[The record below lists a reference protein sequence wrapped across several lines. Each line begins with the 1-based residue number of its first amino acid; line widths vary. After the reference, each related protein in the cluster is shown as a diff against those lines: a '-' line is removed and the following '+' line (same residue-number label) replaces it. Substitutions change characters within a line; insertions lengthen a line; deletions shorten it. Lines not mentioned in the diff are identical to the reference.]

1 MGLLKETH
9 LVLFFMRGNSL
20 RLWDTFGLLDREVR
34 LYRELLPHL
43 RSITFVT
50 HGDIRDR
57 RYTDRLNGIRLVCD
71 AWRYP
76 KIGDALGLVLG
87 FGDEFFLLPKLHL
100 LNEHGPMVIKSDQ
113 VKGAYIALKA
123 ARLFRKKFIARCGY
137 LHSEFMERAYGP
149 NSPRVQRA
157 RRLERKIFT
166 AADRVVVTAPT
177 MRQIVVQRYQVPAEC
192 VKVIPNYIETERFR
206 PISNQRSQL
215 RRICF
220 VGRLE
225 REKNLF
231 ALLQSLKG
239 LDVELVLVGNGSL
252 LERLR
257 EEANS
262 TAVSVRFLGNVQNRR
277 LPDILNSS
285 TLFIL
290 PSFHEGQP
298 KALLEAM
305 ACGLPVIGTNVPG
318 IREVIRHRE
327 TGFLCGTTPGE
338 IRAAIQNVLS
348 DAKLRDRMGSRA
360 RQFIVEQCALDKVVK
375 MELAILE
382 EVLRE

>member
-1 MGLLKETH
+1 MEFLKETN
-9 LVLFFMRGNSL
+9 LVLFFMRGSSL
-20 RLWDTFGLLDREVR
+20 RLLDTFGLLDREVA
-34 LYRELLPHL
+34 LYRELRPHL

-50 HGDIRDR
+50 HGDIRDW
-57 RYTDRLNGIRLVCD
+57 RYINRLDGIRLVCG

-76 KIGDALGLVLG
+76 IMGDALGLVFG
-87 FGDEFFLLPKLHL
+87 FGDEFFLVPKLHL
-100 LNEHGPMVIKSDQ
+100 LNQHGPMVIKSDQ

-137 LHSEFMERAYGP
+137 LNSEFVEGVFGP

-166 AADRVVVTAPT
+166 EADRVVVTTPA
-177 MRQIVVQRYQVPAEC
+177 MRQIVVQRYQARAEQ
-192 VKVIPNYIETERFR
+192 VKIIPNHVETDRFR
-206 PISNQRSQL
+206 PMSNQRSQPT
-215 RRICF
+215 RICF

-231 ALLQSLKG
+231 ALLKSLKG
-239 LDVELVLVGNGSL
+239 LHVELVLVGNGSL

-262 TAVSVRFLGNVQNRR
+262 NVVSVRFLGNVQNQR

-285 TLFIL
+285 TLFVL

-327 TGFLCGTTPGE
+327 TGFLCGTTSGE
-338 IRAAIQNVLS
+338 IRAAIQEVLS
-348 DAKLRDRMGSRA
+348 NAKLRDRMGRRA
-360 RQFIVEQCALDKVVK
+360 RQFVVEQCALDKVVK
-375 MELAILE
+375 MELALLE
-382 EVLRE
+382 EVLSE